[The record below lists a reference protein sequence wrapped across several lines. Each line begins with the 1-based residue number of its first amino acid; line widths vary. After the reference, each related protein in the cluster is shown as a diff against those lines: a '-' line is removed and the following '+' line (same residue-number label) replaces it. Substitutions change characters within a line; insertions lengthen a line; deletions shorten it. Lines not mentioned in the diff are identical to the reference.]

1 MQHKLSGIEREL
13 VLKYLQDA
21 NVPVTVT
28 LLESLPETGLHS
40 PSSAVFPVALASEKM
55 TVLNQGIILLKNPG
69 QAVASFAGKDVRVEF
84 YFNRVGLCF
93 ITKMTHFSSDLA
105 LVIPEEISRIDETPV
120 QKTNAFSADIFYG
133 NSSSDEVVINCPA
146 ATGYRLF
153 SKPVWKDIP
162 VEAGHVATS
171 YLDKIVADARA
182 RDVLGNGIQLIPVC
196 RFLASGSG
204 GIKALQGRAENPE
217 VLYVN
222 HECIVFAQK
231 SEKFAFK
238 PGIEFNLKLYFPVE
252 LKTAGMFREGITEC
266 CVQSVYSDD
275 KNEKTCAVCSFVS
288 MKEEDIRFV
297 YEMTTKNLFI

>member
-1 MQHKLSGIEREL
+1 MNGQQNGIYDLLRALEESLDKGFPLLSNYMVVVKREVVESL
-13 VLKYLQDA
+13 LDRIYASLPTEVQDA
-21 NVPVTVT
+21 RS
-28 LLESLPETGLHS
+28 LLRRR
-40 PSSAVFPVALASEKM
+40 
-55 TVLNQGIILLKNPG
+55 
-69 QAVASFAGKDVRVEF
+69 D
-84 YFNRVGLCF
+84 
-93 ITKMTHFSSDLA
+93 
-105 LVIPEEISRIDETPV
+105 EI
-120 QKTNAFSADIFYG
+120 QH
-133 NSSSDEVVINCPA
+133 
-146 ATGYRLF
+146 
-153 SKPVWKDIP
+153 
-162 VEAGHVATS
+162 EAQQRAE
-171 YLDKIVADARA
+171 KIVADARA

-252 LKTAGMFREGITEC
+252 LKTAGMFREVFTEC